1 MKMNTYFAKSRI
13 IDYYSENPELNP
25 IQILNEYFE
34 DVFYDVQDIEIN
46 KNKLSL
52 SLLDFYIREITFDFK
67 KEEMLKKEINA
78 KYKFSVS
85 VASLNSFIIKSSLLD
100 SFEAY
105 IIFTENHSKITCLYN
120 IDGSPKMKIEELIS
134 DFIEMIDLNY

>member
-1 MKMNTYFAKSRI
+1 MKMNTDFAKSRI

-34 DVFYDVQDIEIN
+34 DVFYDVKDIEIN

-52 SLLDFYIREITFDFK
+52 SLIDFYIREIIFDFK

>member
-1 MKMNTYFAKSRI
+1 MKMNTDFAKSRI

-34 DVFYDVQDIEIN
+34 DVFYDVEDIEIN
-46 KNKLSL
+46 KKKLSL
-52 SLLDFYIREITFDFK
+52 SLLDFYIRELIFDFK

-78 KYKFSVS
+78 RYKFSVS
-85 VASLNSFIIKSSLLD
+85 VASSNSFIIKSSLLD

>member
-1 MKMNTYFAKSRI
+1 MKMNTDFAKSRI
-13 IDYYSENPELNP
+13 IDYHSENPELNP

-34 DVFYDVQDIEIN
+34 DVFYDVEDIEIN
-46 KNKLSL
+46 KKKLSL
-52 SLLDFYIREITFDFK
+52 SLLDFYIRELIFDFK

-78 KYKFSVS
+78 RYKFSVS
-85 VASLNSFIIKSSLLD
+85 VASSNSFIIKSSLLD

>member
-1 MKMNTYFAKSRI
+1 MKMNTDFAKSRI

-34 DVFYDVQDIEIN
+34 DVFYDVEDIEIN
-46 KNKLSL
+46 KKKLSL
-52 SLLDFYIREITFDFK
+52 SLLDFYIRELIFDFK

-78 KYKFSVS
+78 RYKFSVS
-85 VASLNSFIIKSSLLD
+85 VASSNSFIIKSSLLD
-100 SFEAY
+100 YFEAY
-105 IIFTENHSKITCLYN
+105 IIFTEKHSKITCLYN